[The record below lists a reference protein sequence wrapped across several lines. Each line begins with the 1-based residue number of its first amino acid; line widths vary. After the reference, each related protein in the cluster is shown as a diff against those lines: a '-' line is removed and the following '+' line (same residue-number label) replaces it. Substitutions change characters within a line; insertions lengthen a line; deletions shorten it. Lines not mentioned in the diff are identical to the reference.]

1 MLKYLFYVCFSIIYI
16 STCICT
22 GIRQKSCDITEEQKI
37 SYEPI
42 HLLFLD
48 PNSIEQF
55 YDFNLIFMFKVE
67 HVTDQLEQNRNRF
80 HEAQDENRLMLS
92 KLESLER

>member
-1 MLKYLFYVCFSIIYI
+1 M
-16 STCICT
+16 
-22 GIRQKSCDITEEQKI
+22 
-37 SYEPI
+37 
-42 HLLFLD
+42 FLD

>member
-1 MLKYLFYVCFSIIYI
+1 MISLKNKKLVINQFTF
-16 STCICT
+16 
-22 GIRQKSCDITEEQKI
+22 
-37 SYEPI
+37 
-42 HLLFLD
+42 LFLD